1 MLKTSTVKESN
12 TINMKTSNL
21 SNLELTMNIKLPQ
34 VIIKNN
40 PIFNDHIYNQIYTN
54 YFKNGT
60 YFKNRLSWH
69 ESGTKLYIN
78 LAEIIN
84 KITPK
89 NDDVSLNNNSSML
102 VIQIKNGFLTEFAKK
117 LPGWLNPLGWKCSE
131 IKVSVYNST
140 QFCGF
145 DYSKDTEKGTA
156 IYGVPAFML
165 ILYIEPLTS
174 DTIPICKTKILKS
187 VKMEMNITDSPTS
200 YRNMLMNKP
209 IVYESNEINQI
220 VSDTNKTNPII
231 SETDEIKTDEIKI
244 DNISNQ
250 TKNTRKFVK
259 GRWIE
264 N

>member
-1 MLKTSTVKESN
+1 MSKTSTVKESN
-12 TINMKTSNL
+12 TINMKTSKTSNL

-40 PIFNDHIYNQIYTN
+40 PIFNDHIYNYIHTY

-84 KITPK
+84 KITPI
-89 NDDVSLNNNSSML
+89 NDDASLSNNSSTL
-102 VIQIKNGFLTEFAKK
+102 LIQIKNGFVADFAKK

-131 IKVSVYNST
+131 IKISAYNST

-156 IYGVPAFML
+156 MYGVPAFML

-174 DTIPICKTKILKS
+174 DTIPICKTKILKP
-187 VKMEMNITDSPTS
+187 VKLEMNITNSPSS
-200 YRNMLMNKP
+200 YRNVLMNNP
-209 IVYESNEINQI
+209 IVSNTNEINLN
-220 VSDTNKTNPII
+220 VSETKETNPILT
-231 SETDEIKTDEIKI
+231 ETEEIPD
-244 DNISNQ
+244 Q
-250 TKNTRKFVK
+250 TAPTRKFVK